1 MKHITTP
8 LAVAAM
14 IALTGCKEKSTPAAS
29 EAASPAP
36 AHAEE
41 GSAGASHSQMDAP
54 TAGEAVAHGEAPPG
68 AAAPGDA
75 GRTITVAGL
84 SFTAPEGW
92 QPAPP
97 SNAMRLAELHV
108 PNAGGGES
116 VAVFSVAGGDPNMNI
131 TRWVG
136 QFGSDSGEV
145 LKSRET
151 KTINGQTVHLVE
163 MSGTYRGMGMKPPQ
177 PNTMMRAAIVEKP
190 GGQHLFI
197 KMTGPVEQM
206 QGLADGW
213 EKLINSMHA
222 P

>member
-1 MKHITTP
+1 MKNITTP
-8 LAVAAM
+8 LAVAAL
-14 IALTGCKEKSTPAAS
+14 IALTGCKEKNTSATP
-29 EAASPAP
+29 EAAAPTP
-36 AHAEE
+36 AHAE
-41 GSAGASHSQMDAP
+41 GGPAGASHSGANAP
-54 TAGEAVAHGEAPPG
+54 AAGEAVAHGAETPG
-68 AAAPGDA
+68 AAAPGET

-108 PNAGGGES
+108 PNADGADS

-151 KTINGQTVHLVE
+151 KTISGRTVHLVE
-163 MSGTYRGMGMKPPQ
+163 MTGTYRGMGMRPPQ
-177 PNTMMRAAIVEKP
+177 PDTMMRAAIVEMP
-190 GGQHLFI
+190 GGQNLFI
-197 KMTGPVEQM
+197 KMTGPIEQM

-213 EKLINSMHA
+213 EKLINSMHT